1 MSPLGGAVVAG
12 TNASCDGTAPRRA
25 LLVTHPVFR
34 QPGFGRH
41 HPLSTMRHPAVLD
54 LCEAMGWL
62 TPDLVRIAPLPERA
76 TLERFHTPEYLD
88 ALELSARTMMATPEI
103 RQRYNLGTME
113 CPLFPGL
120 WDRARASV
128 GGAILAAELALQGY
142 LAFHPGGGTHHGRP
156 DRAAGF
162 CYFNDP
168 VFAIL
173 RFLDAG
179 LQRVLYVDLDAHHG
193 DGVEAAFATD
203 ARVRLASIHEEG
215 RWPGTGGIDDRL
227 GGRAI
232 NLPVP
237 QHLNDSEFLLIFR
250 ELCRRRLEP
259 LKSQAVVVTCG
270 ADALKGDPLSSMEVS
285 NEALGAV
292 TLAATS
298 LADHA
303 VVLGGGGYNP
313 WTTVRMWA
321 GLWARLSGQ
330 PVPARLPAPAR
341 EILSRLSC
349 DLVDD
354 EDCDPAWLDS
364 ISDPANAGP
373 IRPRIHELIEA
384 AMPLQAAAQTGTSNR
399 RPR

>member
-1 MSPLGGAVVAG
+1 M
-12 TNASCDGTAPRRA
+12 
-25 LLVTHPVFR
+25 
-34 QPGFGRH
+34 
-41 HPLSTMRHPAVLD
+41 
-54 LCEAMGWL
+54 
-62 TPDLVRIAPLPERA
+62 
-76 TLERFHTPEYLD
+76 
-88 ALELSARTMMATPEI
+88 
-103 RQRYNLGTME
+103 
-113 CPLFPGL
+113 
-120 WDRARASV
+120 
-128 GGAILAAELALQGY
+128 
-142 LAFHPGGGTHHGRP
+142 
-156 DRAAGF
+156 
-162 CYFNDP
+162 
-168 VFAIL
+168 
-173 RFLDAG
+173 
-179 LQRVLYVDLDAHHG
+179 
-193 DGVEAAFATD
+193 
-203 ARVRLASIHEEG
+203 
-215 RWPGTGGIDDRL
+215 
-227 GGRAI
+227 
-232 NLPVP
+232 
-237 QHLNDSEFLLIFR
+237 IFR

-259 LKSQAVVVTCG
+259 LKPDAVVVTCG

-384 AMPLQAAAQTGTSNR
+384 AMPRATQPRAQTGTSNR
-399 RPR
+399 RLRGNASGDVELQLLADLLARVIHPGEFHLTGAWHLHEEGEVGVGRMPE